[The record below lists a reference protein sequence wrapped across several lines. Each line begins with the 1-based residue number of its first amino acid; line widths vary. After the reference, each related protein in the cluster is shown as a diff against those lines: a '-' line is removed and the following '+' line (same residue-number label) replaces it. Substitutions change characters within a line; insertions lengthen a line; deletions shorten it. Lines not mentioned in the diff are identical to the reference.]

1 MDAAQELFASIGFD
15 ATKMDHIAKRAGV
28 SRQTVYEYSIS
39 KEEIYRSVLGRSAQ
53 RYVEALD
60 RIDQRQEPRAV
71 LADVLAAMID
81 EYLGSSR
88 LLLMDVALHQQIVPP
103 ANTRDAARAYRR
115 VIGRALTRGKAQ
127 GVFDPNAGADVFQ
140 AHAMALLSGFAF
152 SSRLLTEVATVDC
165 VSAAAL
171 ALWRDYLTDS
181 MLRWDATATSSP
193 VSGWRDQRC
202 SSASR
207 APIIGRRLLPWG
219 RRKGCRQ
226 GGAPHV
232 DLFQEEVGQVI

>member
-103 ANTRDAARAYRR
+103 ANTRDAARAYLFSGIQLHLEPEPPTSQKIAEIYRPFFIIDLLAFGAER
-115 VIGRALTRGKAQ
+115 CMFESNYPADRQQVDYVVLWNGFKRLA
-127 GVFDPNAGADVFQ
+127 AGAGT
-140 AHAMALLSGFAF
+140 AEKEALF
-152 SSRLLTEVATVDC
+152 S
-165 VSAAAL
+165 
-171 ALWRDYLTDS
+171 
-181 MLRWDATATSSP
+181 ATA
-193 VSGWRDQRC
+193 
-202 SSASR
+202 
-207 APIIGRRLLPWG
+207 RRIYSLTG
-219 RRKGCRQ
+219 
-226 GGAPHV
+226 V
-232 DLFQEEVGQVI
+232 